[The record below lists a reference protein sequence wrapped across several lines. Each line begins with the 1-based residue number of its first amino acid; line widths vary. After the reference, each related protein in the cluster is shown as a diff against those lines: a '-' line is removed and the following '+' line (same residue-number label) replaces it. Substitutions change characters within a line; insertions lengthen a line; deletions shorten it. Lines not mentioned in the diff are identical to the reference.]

1 MRYMVKVFK
10 VVLEKKFFEV
20 VEKDVF
26 KVSDKNIFFDSVYL
40 RLNYKFLDFMKL

>member
-20 VEKDVF
+20 VEKDVL

-40 RLNYKFLDFMKL
+40 RLNYKFLDFTKL

>member
-1 MRYMVKVFK
+1 MVKVFK

-26 KVSDKNIFFDSVYL
+26 KVSDKNIFFDSL
-40 RLNYKFLDFMKL
+40 CLQLNYKFLDFMKL